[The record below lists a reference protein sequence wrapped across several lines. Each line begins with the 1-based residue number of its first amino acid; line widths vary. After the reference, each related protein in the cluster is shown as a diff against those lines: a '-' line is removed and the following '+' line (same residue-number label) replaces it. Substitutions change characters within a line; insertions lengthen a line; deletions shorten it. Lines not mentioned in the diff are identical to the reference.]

1 VIPHDYITEWR
12 RSAPWVLDSQV
23 EQDLVISRALVE
35 LFRQQEI
42 RDRTA
47 FRGGTAL
54 YKLNVPPAR
63 YSEDI
68 DLVPVTSGPI
78 GPLISAAR
86 AALDGWLGQPRRDF
100 KEGRVVLQ
108 YRIHSQ
114 DSPPLPLRLKV
125 EINSCEHFCVLGFQH
140 RPYAIASRWFS
151 GSADITT
158 YALDEL
164 LGTKLRAL
172 YQRRKG
178 RDLFDLWTAA
188 QAVRFDPASVVRC
201 FAEYVA
207 RDGLSISRAE
217 FEANLHEKLANPG
230 FRSDVE
236 PLLTQGRGWDC
247 DAAAEFV
254 LSELVARLPGPPW
267 MGTNDKTGTASGH
280 DREQP

>member
-1 VIPHDYITEWR
+1 VIPHDFITEWR
-12 RSAPWVLDSQV
+12 QSAPWVLDSQV

-54 YKLNVPPAR
+54 YKLHLPPAR

-68 DLVPVTSGPI
+68 DLVQVAAGPI

-86 AALDGWLGQPRRDF
+86 AALDGWLGPPKRDF
-100 KEGRVVLQ
+100 KEGRIVLQ
-108 YRIHSQ
+108 YRIQSQ

-125 EINSCEHFCVLGFQH
+125 EINSREHFCVLGLQ
-140 RPYAIASRWFS
+140 RRRYAIESRWYT

-178 RDLFDLWTAA
+178 RDLFDLWAAFQTA
-188 QAVRFDPASVVRC
+188 RFDPASVVRC

-207 RDGLSISRAE
+207 HDGLAISRAE
-217 FEANLHEKLANPG
+217 FEQNLHEKQSNPK

-236 PLLTQGRGWDC
+236 PLLMQGAAWDC
-247 DAAAEFV
+247 DAAAA
-254 LSELVARLPGPPW
+254 LVSSSLLARLPGEPW
-267 MGTNDKTGTASGH
+267 KGSGPDTGLTGEGV
-280 DREQP
+280 R